1 MGVKLSSSQVDAIC
15 KRVYRRYPELRGTR
29 PRVKTQ
35 GANGKDRFL
44 LLFKSRITLDDGA
57 SMPVT
62 VRAIADSTGRVIKI
76 SSSR

>member
-1 MGVKLSSSQVDAIC
+1 MGSKLSKSQVDAIC
-15 KRVYRRYPELRGTR
+15 NKVYRRFPEMRGTR

-35 GANGKDRFL
+35 GANGKGRFL
-44 LLFKSRITLDDGA
+44 LLFKSRVTLDDGA

-62 VRAIADSTGRVIKI
+62 VRAVADSSGRVIKI